1 MYKEPQ
7 CIKKCNRIES
17 DGVKTCTSCGKIF
30 KPLFTEDEIKK
41 ALSKTEDE
49 KMKEFI
55 DNQPDLI
62 KKGIETGIL
71 SEKKI
76 NEYKKN

>member
-17 DGVKTCTSCGKIF
+17 DGVKTCTSCGKVI

-41 ALSKTEDE
+41 LLVKP
-49 KMKEFI
+49 KMK
-55 DNQPDLI
+55 
-62 KKGIETGIL
+62 K
-71 SEKKI
+71 
-76 NEYKKN
+76 